1 MKRLAPLAV
10 ALLVLAGCGGSGKV
24 SVSDQD
30 KATSEALLA
39 FNQAQDS
46 GKDLSN
52 GPCLAEHLP
61 GLPDWAADIAHDP
74 REPVDNQAANQCS
87 SFQAGQ
93 THHFVE
99 LTPEGQLI
107 RTR

>member
-1 MKRLAPLAV
+1 MKKLILFGVVLA
-10 ALLVLAGCGGSGKV
+10 LAGCGGSGRV
-24 SVSDQD
+24 TVSDQD
-30 KATSEALLA
+30 KAISAAMIA
-39 FNQAQDS
+39 FHQAQES
-46 GKDLSN
+46 GKDLTT

-61 GLPDWAADIAHDP
+61 GLSDWAADVAHDP
-74 REPVDNQAANQCS
+74 RQPVDNQPANQCS